1 MKARL
6 SRDFI
11 LLRVW
16 FPVAL
21 LAVALTAL
29 LGTASAMADVK
40 PVEVSGYT
48 EDFSVS
54 PAIAED
60 RLETQELGVAIVEE
74 LKENLGGAYSG
85 VWFDNAKGEFVVP
98 LTPQASRL
106 SVSAQL
112 AAAELQGDFRTAPA
126 QSSWSELVA
135 AQDRLDRALI
145 ESIADGRV
153 QTSIDPRANA
163 VVIDE
168 AAGLSDAD
176 TSEIEA
182 LAAGESVEVQVQE
195 DKSRSLGIAPRA
207 CNAEWANC
215 DAPMR
220 GGVRIEPSGTPCCIP
235 VCSAGFK
242 ATDGAGNRYML
253 TAGHC
258 VPGVGQW
265 LAYTPDEQPHYLG
278 AVTGASYPG
287 HDYAAIKVTGNGT
300 YWDKPSWPSMVADWG
315 KTQERSIT
323 AESWSFMGQ
332 YVCHSGASSSRYG
345 ASCGSVTNL
354 HVTGGTEAG
363 LIYNLTEFATICS
376 IQGDSGGPV
385 YAGNTALG
393 LFTGDDAETQQEEEE
408 FCKRTGFYS
417 EITEDTTALGVSVA
431 PRVGLP
437 PPPPQ
442 PPSPPVPGN
451 YRLAFTAN
459 TGSLIT
465 IGPGYGVNWGQGMA
479 PGTSPGIA
487 RLANGSRIM
496 AFQTNEGRLATI
508 GESGGATYWGVGMA
522 PGTSPSIA
530 GLSGGGFEV
539 AFQTSEGKLASIN
552 SGTGSATYWQQGM
565 KPGTSPSIAGLASN
579 KFVIAFQANTGSLIS
594 IGPGISTNWGQGM
607 ASGTSP
613 AVTALINGSYAMVFQ
628 TNKNELASIGPTI
641 GGNYWKQSMM
651 AGTSPSI
658 TTLSSGDYMMA
669 FEANT
674 GVLVSM
680 NSTGNGTN
688 WGQGMAGSSSPSISG
703 LASGTYVIA
712 FKTNK
717 NELASIGPGGAT
729 YWAQEMAPG
738 TSPSASGG

>member
-1 MKARL
+1 MTSWM
-6 SRDFI
+6 SRK
-11 LLRVW
+11 L
-16 FPVAL
+16 
-21 LAVALTAL
+21 
-29 LGTASAMADVK
+29 
-40 PVEVSGYT
+40 
-48 EDFSVS
+48 
-54 PAIAED
+54 
-60 RLETQELGVAIVEE
+60 AIVVAVVGM
-74 LKENLGGAYSG
+74 L
-85 VWFDNAKGEFVVP
+85 FVTVG
-98 LTPQASRL
+98 S
-106 SVSAQL
+106 
-112 AAAELQGDFRTAPA
+112 AAA
-126 QSSWSELVA
+126 S
-135 AQDRLDRALI
+135 
-145 ESIADGRV
+145 
-153 QTSIDPRANA
+153 
-163 VVIDE
+163 
-168 AAGLSDAD
+168 
-176 TSEIEA
+176 
-182 LAAGESVEVQVQE
+182 
-195 DKSRSLGIAPRA
+195 
-207 CNAEWANC
+207 
-215 DAPMR
+215 
-220 GGVRIEPSGTPCCIP
+220 P
-235 VCSAGFK
+235 V
-242 ATDGAGNRYML
+242 
-253 TAGHC
+253 
-258 VPGVGQW
+258 
-265 LAYTPDEQPHYLG
+265 
-278 AVTGASYPG
+278 
-287 HDYAAIKVTGNGT
+287 T
-300 YWDKPSWPSMVADWG
+300 Y
-315 KTQERSIT
+315 
-323 AESWSFMGQ
+323 
-332 YVCHSGASSSRYG
+332 H
-345 ASCGSVTNL
+345 
-354 HVTGGTEAG
+354 
-363 LIYNLTEFATICS
+363 
-376 IQGDSGGPV
+376 GGPV
-385 YAGNTALG
+385 VRNPQVRVIFWGSNWSQNPGAREQIQG
-393 LFTGDDAETQQEEEE
+393 LFGSLSGSNYQKVLTQYYDTGGAISPNVSFDSWTDQSIAAPSNVNWSNIENEIQYAIGQRGWPGGGINNLYMVLPAPGSKYQSGFVLGCGSHYFASSLGSPMAYVGWPGDEPFKGCPSIYDPGQLRDWVSASVVASHEYAEAVTDPVTKKYLGT
-408 FCKRTGFYS
+408 FNGVGW
-417 EITEDTTALGVSVA
+417 ITEAEEREVADKCIYLGGGMANGFHVNYLWDNSQNQCALA
-431 PRVGLP
+431 PA